1 MNPYSSMHRLNFSN
15 NFGIADSKNKF
26 CTEQKYQL
34 NTRTPLQIRYN
45 NSNGNYKS
53 DDNISEKF
61 IKFKTSRKIKLN
73 NDNNQ
78 MKPIMENK
86 YESSDEK
93 NNVEGNNDHVNCYCM
108 YTPLKMLELS
118 DKKFSNEELNNGI
131 NIQTPK
137 LNYEEYT
144 QTKFNYVSS
153 NDINQIENYLKTP
166 SKPDLF

>member
-45 NSNGNYKS
+45 NNNGNYKS

>member
-153 NDINQIENYLKTP
+153 NDVNQIENYLKTP

>member
-153 NDINQIENYLKTP
+153 NDLNQIENYIKTP

>member
-78 MKPIMENK
+78 MNPIMENK

-108 YTPLKMLELS
+108 YTPLKILELS
-118 DKKFSNEELNNGI
+118 NKKFSNEEFNNGI

-153 NDINQIENYLKTP
+153 NDVNQIENYLKTP

>member
-118 DKKFSNEELNNGI
+118 NKKFSNEDLNNGI

-144 QTKFNYVSS
+144 QTKFNYVAS
-153 NDINQIENYLKTP
+153 NDVNQIENYIKTP

>member
-108 YTPLKMLELS
+108 YTPLKMLALS

-153 NDINQIENYLKTP
+153 NDLNQIENYIKTP